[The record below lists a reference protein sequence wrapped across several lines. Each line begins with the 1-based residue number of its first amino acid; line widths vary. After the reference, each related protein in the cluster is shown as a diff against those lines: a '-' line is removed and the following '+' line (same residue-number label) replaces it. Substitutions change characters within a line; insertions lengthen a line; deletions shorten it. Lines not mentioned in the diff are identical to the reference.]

1 MKKILGLDLGTN
13 SIGWAIINQETINDK
28 DIVNGIECTGSRIIP
43 MDAATMGNYDKG
55 NPQSQTAER
64 TKFRS
69 TRKLIERSHIRRER
83 LNRVLMTMGWLP
95 EHYSDSLDR
104 YGKLS
109 KGTEPKIAWKKNG
122 NGDYEFIF
130 KDSFNEMLADIKTA
144 HPDMAKKGM
153 KVPYDWTIYYLR
165 KKALTQPVTNQELAW
180 ILHSFN
186 QKRGYYQRGE
196 EEEQQPNK

>member
-1 MKKILGLDLGTN
+1 MRHKQISLIMKKILGLDLGTN

-130 KDSFNEMLADIKTA
+130 KDCKF
-144 HPDMAKKGM
+144 
-153 KVPYDWTIYYLR
+153 IYSTSSTFSISSTFSSSCF
-165 KKALTQPVTNQELAW
+165 KFFSKSVN
-180 ILHSFN
+180 
-186 QKRGYYQRGE
+186 
-196 EEEQQPNK
+196 